1 MGLEWEEVTWSP
13 GAAMAGTP
21 ALREMQGPGSLSD
34 PPLVIWAEEPKNGAS
49 WMEESGSALLVHYP
63 KMGLRGLGVVEE
75 EALKTQ
81 GPVVYFLALNMD
93 KG

>member
-1 MGLEWEEVTWSP
+1 MELLGW
-13 GAAMAGTP
+13 
-21 ALREMQGPGSLSD
+21 
-34 PPLVIWAEEPKNGAS
+34 KNLGQ
-49 WMEESGSALLVHYP
+49 HYP
-63 KMGLRGLGVVEE
+63 KVGLRGLGGVEE